1 MWQTL
6 LWLSVLPA
14 QSSVKKGFHTD
25 KWLPWADLGFMEERH
40 GAGVQPE
47 QEEINA
53 DHRPDYFSTGLMSNL
68 TLRGLGDPFRGF
80 HRTKLFL

>member
-25 KWLPWADLGFMEERH
+25 KWLPWADLSFMEERH
-40 GAGVQPE
+40 GAGAQP
-47 QEEINA
+47 A
-53 DHRPDYFSTGLMSNL
+53 
-68 TLRGLGDPFRGF
+68 
-80 HRTKLFL
+80 